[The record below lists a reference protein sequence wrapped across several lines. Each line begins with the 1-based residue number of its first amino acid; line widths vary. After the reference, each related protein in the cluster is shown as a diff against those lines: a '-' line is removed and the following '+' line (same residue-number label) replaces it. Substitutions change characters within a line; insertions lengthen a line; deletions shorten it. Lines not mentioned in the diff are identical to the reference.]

1 MASSVPAVIPAFKTL
16 AAAALPAGSEIWLGA
31 VLPVYQ
37 VGPGAV
43 SGVATGI
50 ICQLSGIRFDEDAY
64 AELGPSYRH
73 EEHYNISGCLI
84 SWSGGTTGTFDQ
96 CLQDAY
102 TCYEALAVAV
112 ANNPTLGLPTPAP
125 RLVWMRQL
133 SVIIAPDSGGF
144 AQAQI
149 EWEAQVQARVTSL
162 T

>member
-1 MASSVPAVIPAFKTL
+1 MSSSVPAVIPAFMTL
-16 AAAALPAGSEIWLGA
+16 ATSALPAGAEIWLGA

-37 VGPGAV
+37 AGPGAV
-43 SGVATGI
+43 SGLSTGI
-50 ICQLSGIRFDEDAY
+50 ICQISGITFDEDSY

-73 EEHYNISGCLI
+73 EEHYNLSGCVI
-84 SWSGGTTGTFDQ
+84 SWSGGTTGTFAQ

-102 TCYEALAVAV
+102 TAYSALSVAV

-133 SVIIAPDSGGF
+133 SVAIAPDSNGF
-144 AQAQI
+144 AQAQV
-149 EWEAQVQARVTSL
+149 EWEAQVQSRVTSL